1 MVHYRKFFILMMAAA
16 FFATACKTAEKPAAS
31 KTTQPVKQ
39 KSKGLTQE
47 ERLQVD
53 YLFYNAVKEKSV
65 GKLDKAMDLFGQV
78 IRMDQQNDAAHYE
91 LAMIYYQNKKFSDA
105 LHFARTAAELKPAN
119 EWYQLLL
126 ADICMNTGRQ
136 SEAVTIHEKLAKANP
151 NRIEYYFNW
160 ANALMYSGKLEEAIK
175 VFDMAE
181 QKIGIERDLIVQK
194 ERMYLKLGKID
205 KAAAEVE
212 KLIQAKPTDMGAY
225 SLLVELY
232 QANGMKDKVLET
244 VERMKKINPTTP
256 HVYLALAE
264 YYRSIKENEKSFEQL
279 KLAFRS
285 LDLDSEIKMRILSSY
300 FPLVQ
305 LQENMLDQALELSA
319 IFTELHPA
327 EALGHAVYG
336 DFLNM
341 GKKTEQAAAEY
352 RTSLDLDNSNEQV
365 WQQYLINLS
374 ELRDNDKMIKE
385 SEEALTLFPNNPVF
399 YFLNGIAKYEKKR
412 YSEAAEVFLAG
423 SKMVVDNN
431 MLLVDFYSRLG
442 DTYHELKNNE
452 ESDKYYEKALTLDP
466 KNAFVLNNYSY
477 YLSLRKEKLE
487 KAEKMSKLSNDL
499 IPNQSSFLDTY
510 AWVLYQMG
518 RYEDAKV
525 WIEKAI
531 ANSGSS
537 NGTILEHYGDIL
549 YRLNKTS
556 EALEQWKKA
565 KEAGGGSE
573 LLDKKIADRKLYE

>member
-1 MVHYRKFFILMMAAA
+1 MIHYRKLFLGMMAVV
-16 FFATACKTAEKPAAS
+16 FLTTSCKTTEKPAATKS
-31 KTTQPVKQ
+31 APPAKQ
-39 KSKGLTQE
+39 KQKGLSQE

-53 YLFYNAVKEKSV
+53 YLFYNAVKEKAV
-65 GKLDKAMDLFGQV
+65 GKIDRAMDLFGQV
-78 IRMDQQNDAAHYE
+78 IRMDQNNDAAHYE
-91 LAMIYYQNKKFSDA
+91 LAQIYYQNKKFNDA
-105 LHFARTAAELKPAN
+105 LYFARTAARLKPSN

-136 SEAVTIHEKLAKANP
+136 SEAVSIHEKLAKTYP
-151 NRIEYYFNW
+151 QRIEYYFNW
-160 ANALMYSGKLEEAIK
+160 ANALMFSGKMEEAIK

-212 KLIQAKPTDMGAY
+212 KLIQANPADMGAY

-232 QANGMKDKVLET
+232 QANGMKEKVLET
-244 VERMKKINPTTP
+244 VERMKKINASSP
-256 HVYLALAE
+256 HVFLAMAE

-319 IFTELHPA
+319 IFTEIHPE

-341 GKKTEQAAAEY
+341 AKKTEQAAAEY
-352 RTSLDLDNSNEQV
+352 RISLDLDNSNEQV
-365 WQQYLINLS
+365 WQQYLLNLS
-374 ELRDNDKMIKE
+374 ELRNSDKMLKE
-385 SEEALTLFPNNPVF
+385 SEEALSLFPNNPIF

-412 YSEAAEVFLAG
+412 YSEAAETWITG

-442 DTYHELKNNE
+442 DTYHELKNHA
-452 ESDKYYEKALTLDP
+452 ESDKYYEKALALDP

-477 YLSLRKEKLE
+477 YLSLRKENLE

-499 IPNQSSFLDTY
+499 MPNQSSFLDTY

-518 RYEDAKV
+518 RYEEAKV

-531 ANSGSS
+531 ANSGST
-537 NGTILEHYGDIL
+537 NGVILEHYGDIL
-549 YRLNKTS
+549 FRLNKTQ
-556 EALEQWKKA
+556 EAQEQWKKA
-565 KEAGGGSE
+565 KEAGGGSDF
-573 LLDKKIADRKLYE
+573 LDKKIADKKLYE

>member
-1 MVHYRKFFILMMAAA
+1 MVHYRKLFLWMMAVVLL
-16 FFATACKTAEKPAAS
+16 ATACKTAEKPAATKS
-31 KTTQPVKQ
+31 APPAKQ
-39 KSKGLTQE
+39 KQKGMSQE

-53 YLFYNAVKEKSV
+53 YLFYNAIKEKST
-65 GKLDKAMDLFGQV
+65 GKLDRAMDFFGQV
-78 IRMDQQNDAAHYE
+78 IRMDQNNDAAHYE
-91 LAMIYYQNKKFSDA
+91 LAQLYYQNKKFNDA
-105 LHFARTAAELKPAN
+105 LHFARTAAQLKPSN

-126 ADICMNTGRQ
+126 ADICMNTGRMG
-136 SEAVTIHEKLAKANP
+136 EAVSIHEKLAKAHP
-151 NRIEYYFNW
+151 QRVEYYFNW
-160 ANALMYSGKLEEAIK
+160 ANALMFSGKMEEAIK

-194 ERMYLKLGKID
+194 KRMYLKLGKID

-212 KLIQAKPTDMGAY
+212 KLIQANPTDMGAY

-232 QANGMKDKVLET
+232 QANGMKEKVLET
-244 VERMKKINPTTP
+244 VERMKKINPTSP
-256 HVYLALAE
+256 HIYLALAE
-264 YYRSIKENEKSFEQL
+264 YYRGIKENEKSFEQL

-285 LDLDSEIKMRILSSY
+285 LDLDSEIKLRILSSY

-305 LQENMLDQALELSA
+305 LQESLLNQALELSA
-319 IFTELHPA
+319 IFTEVHPS

-341 GKKTEQAAAEY
+341 GKKTEQATAEY

-374 ELRDNDKMIKE
+374 ELRDSDKMIKE
-385 SEEALTLFPNNPVF
+385 SEEALSLFPNNPIF
-399 YFLNGIAKYEKKR
+399 YFLNGTAKYDKKR
-412 YSEAAEVFLAG
+412 YSEAAETLLAG

-442 DTYHELKNNE
+442 DTYHELKNHE
-452 ESDKYYEKALTLDP
+452 ESDKYYEKALAIDP

-477 YLSLRKEKLE
+477 YLSLRKENLE

-499 IPNQSSFLDTY
+499 MPNQSSFLDTY

-518 RYEDAKV
+518 RYEEAKV

-531 ANSGSS
+531 ANSGST

-549 YRLNKTS
+549 FRLNKTP
-556 EALEQWKKA
+556 EALEQWTKA
-565 KEAGGGSE
+565 REAGGGSD
-573 LLDKKIADRKLYE
+573 LLDKKIAEKKLYE